1 MTTSFDNAAEV
12 LLPPEPELP
21 YLRSD
26 RAGELTLE
34 PGGITVEHGRI
45 AALEPDPDA
54 NIRVDASGC
63 ALLPGLVDCHTH
75 LPFAGWRA
83 EEYEQKVTGV
93 PYEEISRA
101 GGGIAS
107 SARALRETPDSA
119 VLAQAQELAGEMLR
133 SGTL

>member
-1 MTTSFDNAAEV
+1 MIAFDDAAQV
-12 LLPPEPELP
+12 LLPPEPDLQ

-26 RAGELTLE
+26 RAGEMTLE

-83 EEYEQKVTGV
+83 RGV
-93 PYEEISRA
+93 RA
-101 GGGIAS
+101 EGHG
-107 SARALRETPDSA
+107 RPLRGDRP
-119 VLAQAQELAGEMLR
+119 R
-133 SGTL
+133 RRRH